1 MEMDSVMAA
10 AKPAASST
18 VLEPPPAITPR
29 TMPRMLTSPSCPP
42 RMTSRSQFV
51 VRWCSRWREVLA
63 TAVAIVVRTVRP
75 NRVSAPS
82 LRSGS
87 AFIAH
92 LPSCSGN
99 HKERALQ
106 RRQAIESGP
115 PKRND
120 VPRDCIVTMRRPL
133 EDAWRTIVPPAEDPH
148 GPLSPL
154 LLGLTVVTGLV
165 DAFSYL
171 VLGHVFVAN
180 MTGNVVFLG
189 FALAGASGFS
199 LAASLV
205 ALAAFGLGALAGGR
219 VSKRLGMHRGH
230 LLAVAAAVEACLVVA
245 SVGIAATVGDPGS
258 GVARYLLIVLLGVAT
273 GTQNAAA
280 SKLAV
285 PDLTTTVLTLTITGI
300 FADGPL
306 AGGAA
311 SKLGRRLTSIASM
324 FLGGLVGAVLVLHAD
339 ASLAI
344 AAAAAIL
351 VVVAAAA
358 ALQSRTDRPL
368 LGASQAP

>member
-1 MEMDSVMAA
+1 
-10 AKPAASST
+10 
-18 VLEPPPAITPR
+18 
-29 TMPRMLTSPSCPP
+29 
-42 RMTSRSQFV
+42 MTAMR
-51 VRWCSRWREVLA
+51 L
-63 TAVAIVVRTVRP
+63 
-75 NRVSAPS
+75 SAP
-82 LRSGS
+82 LM
-87 AFIAH
+87 
-92 LPSCSGN
+92 
-99 HKERALQ
+99 E
-106 RRQAIESGP
+106 
-115 PKRND
+115 
-120 VPRDCIVTMRRPL
+120 
-133 EDAWRTIVPPAEDPH
+133 AWRTVVPAADDPH
-148 GPLSPL
+148 RPLPPL

-219 VSKRLGMHRGH
+219 VSKRLGMLRGR
-230 LLAVAAAVEACLVVA
+230 LLAVAATVEVCLVVA
-245 SVGIAATVGDPGS
+245 SVGIAATVGEPPS
-258 GVARYLLIVLLGVAT
+258 GVARYLLIVLLAVAT

-280 SKLAV
+280 RKLAV

-300 FADGPL
+300 FADGRL

-358 ALQSRTDRPL
+358 ALQSRTDRSL
-368 LGASQAP
+368 LGASQTP

>member
-10 AKPAASST
+10 ANPAARST
-18 VLEPPPAITPR
+18 VFEPPPAITPR
-29 TMPRMLTSPSCPP
+29 MIPRMLTRPSWPP

-51 VRWCSRWREVLA
+51 VRWCSRWREELA

-75 NRVSAPS
+75 SRVCAPS
-82 LRSGS
+82 LRSRS

-120 VPRDCIVTMRRPL
+120 VPRDRIVTMRRPL

-180 MTGNVVFLG
+180 MTGNVIFLG
-189 FALAGASGFS
+189 FALAGAAVFPLS
-199 LAASLV
+199 ASLS
-205 ALAAFGLGALAGGR
+205 ALGAFCLGALAGGR
-219 VSKRLGMHRGH
+219 LGTYLHAHRGR
-230 LLAVAAAVEACLVVA
+230 LLSMASAAEAL
-245 SVGIAATVGDPGS
+245 
-258 GVARYLLIVLLGVAT
+258 
-273 GTQNAAA
+273 
-280 SKLAV
+280 
-285 PDLTTTVLTLTITGI
+285 
-300 FADGPL
+300 
-306 AGGAA
+306 
-311 SKLGRRLTSIASM
+311 
-324 FLGGLVGAVLVLHAD
+324 LVGGSV
-339 ASLAI
+339 AI
-344 AAAAAIL
+344 AP
-351 VVVAAAA
+351 
-358 ALQSRTDRPL
+358 T
-368 LGASQAP
+368 AS